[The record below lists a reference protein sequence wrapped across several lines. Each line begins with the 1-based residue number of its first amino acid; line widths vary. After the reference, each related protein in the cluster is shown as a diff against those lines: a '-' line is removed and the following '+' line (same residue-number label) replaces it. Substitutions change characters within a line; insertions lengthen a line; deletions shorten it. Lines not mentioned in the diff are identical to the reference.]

1 MVKLGPLL
9 ALGRLPTG
17 DEDEVGAT
25 GVDIWD
31 SAPKLRLQVAAQK
44 AVRIHV
50 AAKRCPTRCSRTSVA
65 RPLTLLLAQL
75 SGS

>member
-9 ALGRLPTG
+9 ALGRVLTG

-31 SAPKLRLQVAAQK
+31 SAPKLRLQVAEHK
-44 AVRIHV
+44 AVRTHFL
-50 AAKRCPTRCSRTSVA
+50 AKGCPTRCSRTSIA